1 MKPETLKDL
10 LAGGHITLGE
20 VRNIAKSLFDGE
32 TTAAGP
38 EGYIITAV
46 ALDKLPDH
54 VQQFIV
60 KAILEFRV
68 TNVLDVVNINLV
80 DGEDNVIS
88 LAEAQRTD
96 DDDPSGEMS
105 PFETHEKE

>member
-60 KAILEFRV
+60 KGILEFQV
-68 TNVLDVVNINLV
+68 TNVLDVVK
-80 DGEDNVIS
+80 EDNVV
-88 LAEAQRTD
+88 D
-96 DDDPSGEMS
+96 FDPSGEMS
-105 PFETHEKE
+105 PFESHEKE